1 MDNILTSRRYKNECT
16 VVDLKTCRIGDGSL
30 AIIAGPCAVE
40 SMDQM
45 IYLAGLFKKTGVSI
59 IRGGAYK
66 PRTSPY
72 SFQGLGEEGLRIL
85 AAAREQTGLPFVTEV
100 TDVRYI
106 EKVAGY
112 ADIIQI
118 GSRNMQNFSLLREAG
133 KSGKPVILKRGFSS
147 TLEEWLSAA
156 EYIAAEGN
164 NKIIFCERG
173 IRTFEGYTRN
183 TMDISAIPAIKELSH
198 FPIIADPSHGTGRRS
213 LVGPLA
219 KAAVAAGSDGVMLE
233 VHENPPRA
241 LSDGAQSLYPSELE
255 SLVPALQVLHAAC
268 SSLRKTAV

>member
-1 MDNILTSRRYKNECT
+1 MNKMLAMRGGENKSTL
-16 VVDLKTCRIGDGSL
+16 VDIGPCRIGDGNL
-30 AIIAGPCAVE
+30 VIIAGPCAVE

-45 IYLAGLFKKTGVSI
+45 IYLASILKKMGVTI
-59 IRGGAYK
+59 IRGGAFK

-72 SFQGLGEEGLRIL
+72 SFQGLGEEGLKIL
-85 AAAREQTGLPFVTEV
+85 AAAREETGLPFVTEA
-100 TDVRYI
+100 TDSSTL
-106 EKVAGY
+106 EKACVY

-118 GSRNMQNFSLLREAG
+118 GSRNMQNFSLLKEAG

-147 TLEEWLSAA
+147 TLEEWIMAA

-173 IRTFEGYTRN
+173 IRTFESYTRN
-183 TMDISAIPAIKELSH
+183 TMDISAIPSIKELSH
-198 FPIIADPSHGTGRRS
+198 FPVIADPSHGTGKRS

-219 KAAVAAGSDGVMLE
+219 RASVAAGADGIMLE
-233 VHENPPRA
+233 VHENPPGA

-255 SLVPALQVLHAAC
+255 GLIPSLHRLKGSA
-268 SSLRKTAV
+268 